1 MGSTA
6 GTEFLGSIQNVFE
19 EAQGQGF
26 SSVTEFRKVTGSILK
41 FLRACRKMTGARARA
56 SCPICLPDGLNV
68 RTHVALPPTALKL
81 NRETTRRLRE
91 AHSSNEFCGILLS
104 QVHEQLHAKRS
115 DLGKGGG
122 NMTTSAG
129 SRRPISKKKRAS
141 KRSPEPTPNPP
152 SAKKARRRHKTV
164 QTPPGSGNHD
174 HKAGASRTAG
184 DGDGVAVSMTPV
196 SAIGSKQGPGAVVTK
211 TQTGEKTGRAMHR
224 QLTKSPTKAP
234 RPAKSSASPE
244 NAEMV
249 AARNYGPLTPVKRL
263 RIVLPKRKR
272 EPEQQQVIQQ
282 QQQKQAAPS
291 TITSQDDGPYSD
303 SSSDERDSMSDI
315 SEISDCMI
323 PMDLD
328 PSEDVAR
335 EKTKERG
342 LQMAQKDQSTQ
353 QTRQEPVQSA
363 AATQFL
369 RMVPHLRDGIS
380 SVTPTNWSRC
390 TRRIQ
395 RYANSEGIRG
405 ADFKQRLMRLVEIV
419 YLPEELEL
427 CSVIAETLGPE
438 DEVVDYETRNRWIK
452 EKNEDINSLKML
464 FEGIDF
470 SA

>member
-56 SCPICLPDGLNV
+56 SCPICLPDGRNV

-184 DGDGVAVSMTPV
+184 DGDGAAVSMTPV
-196 SAIGSKQGPGAVVTK
+196 SAIGSKQRPGAVVTK
-211 TQTGEKTGRAMHR
+211 TQTGEKTERATHR

-244 NAEMV
+244 NAQMV

-272 EPEQQQVIQQ
+272 EPEQQQVIQQQQQQQQ

-323 PMDLD
+323 PMDMD

-353 QTRQEPVQSA
+353 QTREEPVQSA

-395 RYANSEGIRG
+395 RLLRIA
-405 ADFKQRLMRLVEIV
+405 
-419 YLPEELEL
+419 EL